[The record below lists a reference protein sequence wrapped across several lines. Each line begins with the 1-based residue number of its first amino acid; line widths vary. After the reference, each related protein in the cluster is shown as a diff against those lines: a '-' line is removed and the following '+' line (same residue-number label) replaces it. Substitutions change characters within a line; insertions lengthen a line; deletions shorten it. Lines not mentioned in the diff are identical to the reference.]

1 MATNASPTSA
11 RVLADP
17 PVPPLE
23 EASALT
29 CIQPGGGVCFAL
41 ETAWGGVR
49 RAWLRAARP
58 SYVRRMAERRQG
70 SCEAC
75 PHDIVDARDLKQ
87 LRNACGYFFRAE
99 DDPFRWREKI
109 PLARFGL
116 AEVVVASLVCVAVL
130 IPVAGIAFARGFWP
144 LWILAGSIAFLWFE
158 MIWFFRDP
166 VRVIPEDPDA
176 LLSPSDGVVTHID
189 EVDASGFPG
198 GRAARISIYLSPWDV
213 HLNRVPR
220 HARVVSVRYFRGA
233 FVTASRE
240 DCVVRNEQLWT
251 DLVEPNGRLLR
262 VKQISGALARRLV
275 CALKVGEEVRAGNRF
290 GMIKY
295 GSRTDVLIPV
305 GENVERVAKVG
316 DRLLAGTSILL
327 RFGSR

>member
-11 RVLADP
+11 RTLADP

-75 PHDIVDARDLKQ
+75 SHDVVDARDLKQ
-87 LRNACGYFFRAE
+87 LRNACGYFFREE
-99 DDPFRWREKI
+99 DDPFRWREKLR
-109 PLARFGL
+109 LARVGL
-116 AEVVVASLVCVAVL
+116 AEVVVSSFVCAAVL
-130 IPVAGIAFARGFWP
+130 IPVVA
-144 LWILAGSIAFLWFE
+144 
-158 MIWFFRDP
+158 
-166 VRVIPEDPDA
+166 
-176 LLSPSDGVVTHID
+176 T
-189 EVDASGFPG
+189 
-198 GRAARISIYLSPWDV
+198 
-213 HLNRVPR
+213 
-220 HARVVSVRYFRGA
+220 
-233 FVTASRE
+233 
-240 DCVVRNEQLWT
+240 
-251 DLVEPNGRLLR
+251 
-262 VKQISGALARRLV
+262 ALARRLV

-327 RFGSR
+327 RFGKR